1 MKIARV
7 NYTGNAL
14 MRAAN
19 GIVTCTSGFF
29 AAVVEAEVQRA
40 GEDQD
45 HRQHLHGRGRTPAR
59 KRGRQSCKCRPRASL
74 AIFFSRS

>member
-1 MKIARV
+1 MV
-7 NYTGNAL
+7 L
-14 MRAAN
+14 L
-19 GIVTCTSGFF
+19 TCTSGFF

-59 KRGRQSCKCRPRASL
+59 KRGRQSCKCRPGTRPVIDFLGSYSTTVSEEL
-74 AIFFSRS
+74 LLLVL

>member
-1 MKIARV
+1 MV
-7 NYTGNAL
+7 L
-14 MRAAN
+14 
-19 GIVTCTSGFF
+19 VTCTSGFF

-59 KRGRQSCKCRPRASL
+59 KRGRQSCKCRPGTRPVIDSLGSYSTAASEEL
-74 AIFFSRS
+74 LLLVL